1 MSVTFWRE
9 KPNHNKLIAYCLKQF
24 DRIINHSN
32 DYSLDNLYIVY
43 KWMNMS
49 FKLKYMIN
57 IYNILLSIIESYV
70 TKCISMA
77 PTHVWIPCGNVTAV
91 YIVM

>member
-1 MSVTFWRE
+1 
-9 KPNHNKLIAYCLKQF
+9 
-24 DRIINHSN
+24 
-32 DYSLDNLYIVY
+32 
-43 KWMNMS
+43 MNMS